1 MDTEELIL
9 RILGDKNS
17 SRIYRDEPILRT
29 AAHMKN
35 YMPPKYREMRKV
47 ALQNGRR
54 ERTAAEIFCLQG
66 RLMADF
72 EDDYDYTGEFIRYFP
87 TYQSMSDSQLRGY
100 FSWRTQVRRGNIRKT
115 SVSFVF
121 VYIYELLNCIGV
133 SSPEEGFQTLKNFY
147 TVYRTLDLQIERY
160 MQVWLRDF
168 VVYYGLDVSLL
179 EDTPTSERDNALAV
193 LIDYNSRSDAALYD
207 AICTLS
213 SYNPKNSR
221 YGKQVP
227 EQMCA
232 AVCAVFRALADYYEK
247 NRKYTLCEAYFGRSF
262 TMPYVMFNSAL
273 FCPNCPPTDRTVSV
287 TPLCRYTCSR
297 GKWTCTRIW
306 GKNNR
311 SADLGAVVKA
321 TDSLLRQRNGFAYP
335 LKADRTPKYIL
346 KLIDRVLTACEQ
358 EQHKNAAVEVKIDLS
373 KLQGIRD
380 AAEITRDRLIVEEE
394 EAFIPP
400 PDENAPEP
408 ETPPDDN
415 LPELSEAER
424 TVLRSLLLGES
435 PQDYLRQK
443 GLMLSV
449 VAESIN
455 EKCFDLFSDTVLLF
469 DGDEPEVIED
479 YADELKGMLNL

>member
-1 MDTEELIL
+1 M
-9 RILGDKNS
+9 
-17 SRIYRDEPILRT
+17 
-29 AAHMKN
+29 
-35 YMPPKYREMRKV
+35 
-47 ALQNGRR
+47 
-54 ERTAAEIFCLQG
+54 
-66 RLMADF
+66 
-72 EDDYDYTGEFIRYFP
+72 
-87 TYQSMSDSQLRGY
+87 
-100 FSWRTQVRRGNIRKT
+100 
-115 SVSFVF
+115 
-121 VYIYELLNCIGV
+121 
-133 SSPEEGFQTLKNFY
+133 
-147 TVYRTLDLQIERY
+147 
-160 MQVWLRDF
+160 
-168 VVYYGLDVSLL
+168 
-179 EDTPTSERDNALAV
+179 
-193 LIDYNSRSDAALYD
+193 
-207 AICTLS
+207 
-213 SYNPKNSR
+213 
-221 YGKQVP
+221 
-227 EQMCA
+227 
-232 AVCAVFRALADYYEK
+232 
-247 NRKYTLCEAYFGRSF
+247 
-262 TMPYVMFNSAL
+262 
-273 FCPNCPPTDRTVSV
+273 
-287 TPLCRYTCSR
+287 
-297 GKWTCTRIW
+297 
-306 GKNNR
+306 
-311 SADLGAVVKA
+311 
-321 TDSLLRQRNGFAYP
+321 RQRNSFAYP